1 MCSRDSEKL
10 ASAAE
15 SVYGNLR
22 WPVAGRLE
30 TCEYPARCVSQRAPV
45 SIHRIPFVRST
56 VKKSLLIFLFAG
68 LNLVLIQNCGDSNT
82 AGSQRQYLDN
92 DVNDPDRSQ
101 DNDGDT
107 TTSTIET
114 AAWTTTQWECSTT
127 TSMIQIGA

>member
-1 MCSRDSEKL
+1 
-10 ASAAE
+10 
-15 SVYGNLR
+15 
-22 WPVAGRLE
+22 
-30 TCEYPARCVSQRAPV
+30 
-45 SIHRIPFVRST
+45 VRST

-107 TTSTIET
+107 FQDNDLNDRDGSLDNDAMGMFDNDVNDPDRSVDSDGDTVMEGNVRDNDPNDPDRSADNDGDMFDNDKTTD
-114 AAWTTTQWECSTT
+114 
-127 TSMIQIGA
+127 MD